1 MGHTLAS
8 LSGTR
13 PPNSAIVGYATEGI
27 LLNISV
33 HLSTDRL
40 RKQRGDE
47 GCFAAGTEYV
57 DGSHSKPRFQAH
69 FLQTLQYTTEVALLN
84 ISVHLT
90 VQAT

>member
-40 RKQRGDE
+40 CKQ
-47 GCFAAGTEYV
+47 
-57 DGSHSKPRFQAH
+57 
-69 FLQTLQYTTEVALLN
+69 L
-84 ISVHLT
+84 SVE
-90 VQAT
+90 ARMYR